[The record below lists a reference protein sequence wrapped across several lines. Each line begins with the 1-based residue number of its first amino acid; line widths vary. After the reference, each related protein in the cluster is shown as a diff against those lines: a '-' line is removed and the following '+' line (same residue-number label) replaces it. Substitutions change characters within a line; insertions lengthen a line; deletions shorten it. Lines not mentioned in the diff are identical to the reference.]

1 MFVLAKIWKLGGT
14 DDYFCSV
21 VVVTSSSQL
30 PPAHGVKFCR
40 WSTRG
45 LACSQ
50 IEQAKSLA
58 AVCVVCAGSGDC
70 SYVKHDQEKFLF
82 KIWWVNNPGIEIFH
96 FPPIWNSTNWHTVWN
111 WYHLPWAA
119 LDMDNQRG
127 WLCRRGR
134 VMQSG
139 DGHELFIFIKALVIL
154 QAWIL
159 VILFMFAQN
168 YGSESAALKST
179 CWLSCWHF
187 EGFWLDFT
195 LVLSNSLTTQEGKRV
210 YTLVASHCVVID
222 ALICIHNMRV
232 HSKPLQNH
240 WILV

>member
-50 IEQAKSLA
+50 VEQAKSLA
-58 AVCVVCAGSGDC
+58 AVCVVCAGLGDC

-96 FPPIWNSTNWHTVWN
+96 FSPHLKLYYLTYSVKLIPLALSSTRHGQPEGMVVQKGDSHAEWGWSWAFHFYKGFGYSPSMNSGHFV
-111 WYHLPWAA
+111 YFCPWKWKCSTEVNLLAFMLA
-119 LDMDNQRG
+119 SEWKDFGLTLLLFFPTICQHG
-127 WLCRRGR
+127 KAKEYTHWLHHI
-134 VMQSG
+134 V
-139 DGHELFIFIKALVIL
+139 LL
-154 QAWIL
+154 
-159 VILFMFAQN
+159 
-168 YGSESAALKST
+168 ST
-179 CWLSCWHF
+179 
-187 EGFWLDFT
+187 
-195 LVLSNSLTTQEGKRV
+195 
-210 YTLVASHCVVID
+210 
-222 ALICIHNMRV
+222 
-232 HSKPLQNH
+232 P
-240 WILV
+240 